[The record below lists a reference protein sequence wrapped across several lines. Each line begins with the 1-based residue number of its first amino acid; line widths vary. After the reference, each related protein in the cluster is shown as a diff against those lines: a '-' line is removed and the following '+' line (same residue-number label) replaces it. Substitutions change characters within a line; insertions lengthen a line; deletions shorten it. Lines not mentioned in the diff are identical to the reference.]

1 MLLVTFHS
9 TNFIVLLSIFTS
21 GIFPLPVPKIINNME
36 RTIVKTRIPF
46 VISIFNLNPFLNIL
60 IAIVNI
66 EKAITTHTNKVKKEY
81 N

>member
-1 MLLVTFHS
+1 
-9 TNFIVLLSIFTS
+9 
-21 GIFPLPVPKIINNME
+21 ME

-81 N
+81 NWANPNFIDNALFNLLSEKKI

>member
-1 MLLVTFHS
+1 
-9 TNFIVLLSIFTS
+9 
-21 GIFPLPVPKIINNME
+21 ME